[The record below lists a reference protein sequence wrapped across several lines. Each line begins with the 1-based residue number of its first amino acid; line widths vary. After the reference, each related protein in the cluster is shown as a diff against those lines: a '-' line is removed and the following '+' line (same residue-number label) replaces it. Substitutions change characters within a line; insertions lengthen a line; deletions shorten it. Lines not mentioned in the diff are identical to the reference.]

1 MDPKTYIHTRS
12 QRLAAN
18 AAAKERLLD
27 ERIAQVVAAAHVAE
41 AARLV
46 EVCPGCRQ
54 APCQTPRSCTIRL
67 RAITQHRLREAELA
81 ALWPSKHELQIKL
94 T

>member
-18 AAAKERLLD
+18 A
-27 ERIAQVVAAAHVAE
+27 AQVVAAAHVAE